1 MNKNHSLLVV
11 DDERNMRESL
21 KTVLESRG
29 YQVDTVES
37 AEDGLKA
44 LGESDY
50 FMVITDARLEGMS
63 GYDFLRETHERW
75 PDLPVLMMTAY
86 ATPCAPIQAQERGS
100 RCLHHDRGQC
110 RKRPEVSGW
119 NLWHDLKFA

>member
-21 KTVLESRG
+21 KTVLQSRG
-29 YQVDTVES
+29 YQVATVES

-44 LGESDY
+44 VEESDF

-63 GYDFLRETHERW
+63 GYDLLRETHERW
-75 PDLPVLMMTAY
+75 PD
-86 ATPCAPIQAQERGS
+86 
-100 RCLHHDRGQC
+100 
-110 RKRPEVSGW
+110 
-119 NLWHDLKFA
+119 

>member
-21 KTVLESRG
+21 KTILESRG
-29 YQVDTVES
+29 YRVDTVES

-44 LGESDY
+44 VEESGY

-63 GYDFLRETHERW
+63 G
-75 PDLPVLMMTAY
+75 
-86 ATPCAPIQAQERGS
+86 
-100 RCLHHDRGQC
+100 
-110 RKRPEVSGW
+110 
-119 NLWHDLKFA
+119 

>member
-37 AEDGLKA
+37 AEEGLKA
-44 LGESDY
+44 DGE
-50 FMVITDARLEGMS
+50 
-63 GYDFLRETHERW
+63 
-75 PDLPVLMMTAY
+75 
-86 ATPCAPIQAQERGS
+86 
-100 RCLHHDRGQC
+100 
-110 RKRPEVSGW
+110 
-119 NLWHDLKFA
+119 

>member
-37 AEDGLKA
+37 AEEGLKSVERA
-44 LGESDY
+44 DY

-63 GYDFLRETHERW
+63 GYDFLRETH
-75 PDLPVLMMTAY
+75 
-86 ATPCAPIQAQERGS
+86 
-100 RCLHHDRGQC
+100 CLLYTSDAAD
-110 RKRPEVSGW
+110 E
-119 NLWHDLKFA
+119 